1 MLTVF
6 AFAQAR
12 PGKEK
17 ALEEALLTL
26 VAQTRQETGCIS
38 YDLHR
43 HLDQPGTFAFYENW
57 VDKAALEQHRAT
69 PHVTAFRALAGEL
82 IDGPLQIQLF
92 EMVSHPLKQE

>member
-17 ALEEALLTL
+17 ELEEALLTL
-26 VAQTRQETGCIS
+26 VAPTRQEAGCIN

-43 HLDQPGTFAFYENW
+43 HLDQPGKFAFYENW
-57 VDKAALEQHRAT
+57 VNKAALEQHLTT
-69 PHVTAFRALAGEL
+69 PHFAAFRARVDEL
-82 IDGPLQIQLF
+82 ISEPLQIELF
-92 EMVSHPLKQE
+92 EMVSPPVAKK

>member
-17 ALEEALLTL
+17 ELKEALLTL
-26 VAQTRQETGCIS
+26 VAHTRQETGCIN

-43 HLDQPGTFAFYENW
+43 HLDQPGKFAFYENW
-57 VDKAALEQHRAT
+57 VDKAALEQHRAS
-69 PHVTAFRALAGEL
+69 PHMLRLSVQKR
-82 IDGPLQIQLF
+82 
-92 EMVSHPLKQE
+92 VSLSLGRWKSNCSRWSPSKC

>member
-17 ALEEALLTL
+17 ELEEALLTL
-26 VAQTRQETGCIS
+26 VAHTRQETGCIN

-43 HLDQPGTFAFYENW
+43 HLDQPGKFAFYENW
-57 VDKAALEQHRAT
+57 VDKAALEQHRAS
-69 PHVTAFRALAGEL
+69 PHVTAFRAKAGEL
-82 IDGPLQIQLF
+82 LDGPLEIELF
-92 EMVSHPLKQE
+92 EMVSQQVLKK